1 MSEEKA
7 QVKVYAPQEVYKNGE
22 FNRVEMRED
31 SRMQDGWIKRAD
43 YDQLKADF
51 ERVVKFY
58 GDSDKMHTYAYECS
72 ESKLGYIPDEE
83 DFDYVEGKRNKY
95 LGKLARSLAA
105 KHGIEV

>member
-1 MSEEKA
+1 MDKEKG
-7 QVKVYAPQEVYKNGE
+7 QVKVYETSIDVDDPSSESMELVSK
-22 FNRVEMRED
+22 
-31 SRMQDGWIKRAD
+31 KD

-58 GDSDKMHTYAYECS
+58 GDSDKMHTLAYEAC
-72 ESKLGYIPDEE
+72 ENKLGYIPDEE

-95 LGKLARSLAA
+95 LGKLARELAA